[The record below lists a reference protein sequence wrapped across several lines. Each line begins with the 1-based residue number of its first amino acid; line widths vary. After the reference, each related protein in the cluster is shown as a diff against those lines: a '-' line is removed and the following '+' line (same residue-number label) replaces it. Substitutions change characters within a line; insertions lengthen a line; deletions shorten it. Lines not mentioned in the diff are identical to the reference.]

1 MFDFKYIAIFPKIMA
16 WRNSLLKDSEIESA
30 LNMDLNELKD
40 LVMSRLKKVKPSS
53 DDIISLE
60 KAIKQE
66 GFLFI
71 KSVERF
77 VHGSSKKFFKVWLK
91 LYEVEN
97 IKLMLKILLLGR
109 KDFLHLLFELE
120 PASKFQADFLRNINS
135 IDEFLD
141 FMSGTEYY
149 SIAKDTFPRVIETRT
164 TFFFDIAIDNYMV
177 AMLKRFYDS
186 LSIFEKSGIEKLFFY
201 FLESKRILS
210 LYRAKFLFNLGK
222 NECMVLLPELLGVLS
237 STRYEML
244 LEAESEEKFINLL
257 VEWKIISTKTKEEN
271 YEDYLEY
278 YFFKELNKRAKNG
291 MKKGGFSISFFL
303 SFFLL
308 HYLNEKNW
316 IALLEA
322 KKEGINIED
331 TMKFLVL

>member
-16 WRNSLLKDSEIESA
+16 WRNSLLKDNEIEAA

-40 LVMSRLKKVKPSS
+40 LVISRLKKVKPTS

-109 KDFLHLLFELE
+109 KDFFHLLFELE
-120 PASKFQADFLRNINS
+120 PGSKFQADFLRNINS

-186 LSIFEKSGIEKLFFY
+186 LSIFEKGGIEKLFFY

-222 NECMVLLPELLGVLS
+222 NECMVLLPELLGLLS
-237 STRYEML
+237 SNRYEML
-244 LEAESEEKFINLL
+244 LEADSEEKFINLL

-278 YFFKELNKRAKNG
+278 YFFKELRKRARNG

>member
-16 WRNSLLKDSEIESA
+16 WRNSLLKDSEIEAA
-30 LNMDLNELKD
+30 LNMDLSELKD
-40 LVMSRLKKVKPSS
+40 LVKSRLKKVKLSS

-109 KDFLHLLFELE
+109 KDFFHLLFELE
-120 PASKFQADFLRNINS
+120 PGSKFQADFLRNINS

-186 LSIFEKSGIEKLFFY
+186 LSIFEKGGIEKLFFY

-237 STRYEML
+237 TTRYEML

-278 YFFKELNKRAKNG
+278 HFFKELRKRARNG

>member
-16 WRNSLLKDSEIESA
+16 WRNSLLKDSEIEVA
-30 LNMDLNELKD
+30 LNMDLSELKD
-40 LVMSRLKKVKPSS
+40 LVKSRLKKVKLSS

-109 KDFLHLLFELE
+109 KDFFHLLFELE
-120 PASKFQADFLRNINS
+120 PGSKFQADFLRNVNS

-149 SIAKDTFPRVIETRT
+149 SIAKDTFPRVLETRT

-186 LSIFEKSGIEKLFFY
+186 LSIFEKGGIEKLFFY

-237 STRYEML
+237 TTRYEML

-278 YFFKELNKRAKNG
+278 HFFKELRKRAKSG